1 MDEATQFGE
10 DITDDH
16 EFEAAQDGEI
26 PAEAEVADDDERP
39 VGDEPED
46 EIVGIDEERRVVL
59 PEEPG
64 ADEAE

>member
-10 DITDDH
+10 DITDDR

-46 EIVGIDEERRVVL
+46 EVVGIDEERRVVL

-64 ADEAE
+64 TDEDE

>member
-26 PAEAEVADDDERP
+26 PAEAENELADDERP
-39 VGDEPED
+39 LDEPED

-64 ADEAE
+64 ADESE